1 MSWHTDGG
9 SLTWVTNGFLVGVR
23 FTVLQSGPWEITV
36 WSVWASCGTA
46 PAKGGRCC
54 FLSSRG
60 KPWALL
66 LPSAILVNVTRFY
79 RREGV
84 KVTKKLRN
92 LRGKI
97 HPAFCLLLRCSLA
110 SILGGQPDIK
120 SGRVCQP
127 NSRPSSWPR
136 PAHVHKCGHSKCS
149 EQAGK
154 TARGPFSP
162 SKANKLFT
170 TSKTGVSGVNAGSLV
185 RGGRHVQILAQRIPS
200 ASNNN
205 KNYLK
210 MYVFHTPFSTPHLR
224 KALLNKGP
232 GLYQILMVY
241 FN

>member
-1 MSWHTDGG
+1 MSWYTDGG

-60 KPWALL
+60 KPWASL

-136 PAHVHKCGHSKCS
+136 PAHVHIHVGTASVQNRLERPPGAPSHLAKRTSCS
-149 EQAGK
+149 PPLKQVSLELMQVLLCVEEDMFR
-154 TARGPFSP
+154 TLLREFLLHP
-162 SKANKLFT
+162 T
-170 TSKTGVSGVNAGSLV
+170 TTK
-185 RGGRHVQILAQRIPS
+185 II
-200 ASNNN
+200 
-205 KNYLK
+205 
-210 MYVFHTPFSTPHLR
+210 
-224 KALLNKGP
+224 
-232 GLYQILMVY
+232 
-241 FN
+241 